1 MSNFEKAE
9 KVLLGLRLATD
20 ERWAKLCENNLEVIL
35 SDHAWCEQKAAL
47 NAISTLTKYPMYED
61 LVEELTKIAIEEM
74 EHFQMVVEKIRE
86 RGMTLHYEHKDN
98 YVGELAKHILVGG
111 GSKENQL
118 VNRMLFSAMIEARSC
133 ERFRLLTE
141 KLEDPELVEFYRELM
156 ISEAHHYTTFL
167 GFARKY
173 GGDIDVDKKWQ
184 EFLDYEGEVIKKYGV
199 EETMHG

>member
-1 MSNFEKAE
+1 MSNYKKA
-9 KVLLGLRLATD
+9 KSVLLGLRLATD
-20 ERWAKLCENNLEVIL
+20 ESWVKLCENNLEAVL

-47 NAISTLTKYPMYED
+47 NAISTMTKYPMHSD

-86 RGMTLHYEHKDN
+86 RGMTLRYEHKDS
-98 YVGELAKHILVGG
+98 YVGELAKYILVGG

-141 KLEDPELVEFYRELM
+141 RLKDPGLVEFYRELM

-184 EFLDYEGEVIKKYGV
+184 DFLDYEGEIIKNYSK

>member
-1 MSNFEKAE
+1 MSNYQKA
-9 KVLLGLRLATD
+9 KSVLLGLRLATD
-20 ERWAKLCENNLEVIL
+20 ESWVKLCENNLEAVL

-47 NAISTLTKYPMYED
+47 NAISTMTKYPMHSD
-61 LVEELTKIAIEEM
+61 LVEKLTKIAIEEM

-86 RGMTLHYEHKDN
+86 RGMTLQYERKDS
-98 YVGELAKHILVGG
+98 YVGELAKYILVGG

-141 KLEDPELVEFYRELM
+141 RLKDPGLIEFYRKLM

-184 EFLDYEGEVIKKYGV
+184 DFLDYEGEIIKNYSK

>member
-1 MSNFEKAE
+1 MSKYENAKS
-9 KVLLGLRLATD
+9 VLLGLRLATD
-20 ERWAKLCENNLEVIL
+20 ERWVKLCENNLEAVL

-47 NAISTLTKYPMYED
+47 NAISTMTKYPRHLD
-61 LVEELTKIAIEEM
+61 LVEELTQIAIEEM

-86 RGMTLHYEHKDN
+86 RGMTLQHEQKDS
-98 YVGELAKHILVGG
+98 YVGELAKYILVGG

-141 KLEDPELVEFYRELM
+141 KLEDPELAEFYRELM

-184 EFLDYEGEVIKKYGV
+184 DFLDYEGEIIKKYGK

>member
-1 MSNFEKAE
+1 MSKYEKA
-9 KVLLGLRLATD
+9 KSVLLGLRLATD
-20 ERWAKLCENNLEVIL
+20 ERWVKLCENNLEAVL

-47 NAISTLTKYPMYED
+47 NAISTMTKYPRHLD
-61 LVEELTKIAIEEM
+61 LVEELTQIAIEEM

-86 RGMTLHYEHKDN
+86 RGMTLQHEQKDS
-98 YVGELAKHILVGG
+98 YVGELAKYILVGG

-141 KLEDPELVEFYRELM
+141 KLEDPELAEFYRELM

-184 EFLDYEGEVIKKYGV
+184 DFLDYEGEIIKKYGK